1 MPYDPSDTIKADQND
16 QKGTHM
22 KSRPQALDPIL
33 PYKSV
38 AAALLFS
45 VILGPVG
52 LLYASYWGGLIMIVL
67 AIVIMSNKL
76 LFVTFLLWLICCI
89 WSVGAVET
97 YNRKL
102 SQTMRQNAA

>member
-1 MPYDPSDTIKADQND
+1 MKTRPLQADSV
-16 QKGTHM
+16 M
-22 KSRPQALDPIL
+22 

-52 LLYASYWGGLIMIVL
+52 LLYASFWGGFIMIIL
-67 AIVIMSNKL
+67 TIMIMSNKL

-89 WSVGAVET
+89 WSVGAVES
-97 YNRKL
+97 YNRKISKTL
-102 SQTMRQNAA
+102 LQS